1 MSEADVTVDERRV
14 RHIPLP
20 WLLAPFGVVAASGM
34 IADWIW
40 PTLVND
46 HPLLLL
52 TMSAKNRFLLLTA
65 PQLGMLAFFIVG
77 FVRLLLTD
85 PLTYLLG
92 REYGEQAL
100 VWIEGKTSTAKPG
113 RSYIRGA
120 ERLFARAAPLVI
132 LVAPSALW
140 CMLAGAARMRVA
152 TFITCN
158 VVGTIGRLT
167 LFWYAADALR
177 GPLESLLETIEEF
190 QMPLI
195 AATVGLGVLQ
205 TVRSRRRRAELGVDE
220 AEIDVA
226 TAAA

>member
-14 RHIPLP
+14 KRIPLP
-20 WLLAPFGVVAASGM
+20 WLLAPFAVVAASGM
-34 IADWIW
+34 TADWIW

-52 TMSAKNRFLLLTA
+52 AMSAKNRFLLLTA

-100 VWIEGKTSTAKPG
+100 VWIERKTSTAKPG

-140 CMLAGAARMRVA
+140 CMLAGAARMRLV

-158 VVGTIGRLT
+158 VVGTIARLT
-167 LFWYAADALR
+167 LFWFAADALR
-177 GPLESLLETIEEF
+177 APLESLLETIEQF

-195 AATVGLGVLQ
+195 AVTVGIGVLQ
-205 TVRSRRRRAELGVDE
+205 TVRSRRRRAQ
-220 AEIDVA
+220 IDVA
-226 TAAA
+226 AAAA